1 MGSHGEAAVVPLV
14 GLAVVMLHP
23 AVRRDVLLPA
33 LEHLLRRAQRRA
45 PLPLVH
51 RARVAGVGH
60 GVRAAGEIGAD
71 EEGVAVL
78 VGDVGLAVRERE
90 AALHEALVLD
100 CQHQQ
105 AAASGQSER
114 AEG

>member
-1 MGSHGEAAVVPLV
+1 MIVGLRGRQDRGQTTCGEKNDERRGKERMGSHGEAAVVPLV

-45 PLPLVH
+45 TLPLVH

-60 GVRAAGEIGAD
+60 GGGAAGD
-71 EEGVAVL
+71 
-78 VGDVGLAVRERE
+78 
-90 AALHEALVLD
+90 AA
-100 CQHQQ
+100 
-105 AAASGQSER
+105 R
-114 AEG
+114 